1 MVRIIVMMCGIMLI
15 VDAGVLAY
23 RLTQSIK
30 EAPELV
36 VERVVAATVAL
47 IAVVTGIFFIVS
59 I

>member
-1 MVRIIVMMCGIMLI
+1 MVRIIVMMCGITLI

-30 EAPELV
+30 VATELV

-47 IAVVTGIFFIVS
+47 IAAVTGIFFIVS

>member
-1 MVRIIVMMCGIMLI
+1 MVRIIVILCGIILI

-36 VERVVAATVAL
+36 VERVVAA
-47 IAVVTGIFFIVS
+47 AVVLITAVTGVFFIVS